1 MVRLGFVR
9 SFRLLWSSFL
19 GSSLPKRHFSA
30 TTDYSMEEVQQQY
43 GSSQIVFD
51 SVVIWSISFK
61 WKEWNASCEIEANE
75 IRDTRRRKIIVC
87 NGKLLCTRSSG
98 EDFKIKLIFQDGLL
112 QGVSNLNRLYQLV
125 REIVSNKE
133 CYVPYT

>member
-43 GSSQIVFD
+43 GLRRLFSIVSLYGAF
-51 SVVIWSISFK
+51 
-61 WKEWNASCEIEANE
+61 
-75 IRDTRRRKIIVC
+75 
-87 NGKLLCTRSSG
+87 LSSG
-98 EDFKIKLIFQDGLL
+98 KNGMLRAKLKQTRYVIREGGRSLCAMANFSARGAVEKISKL
-112 QGVSNLNRLYQLV
+112 S
-125 REIVSNKE
+125 
-133 CYVPYT
+133 